1 MGKKT
6 PIGIFA
12 FLFVLGVQSG
22 GANAEEVTRP
32 PAFAA
37 AAASLTRIDAVRFT
51 GAVSIAPATLTATI
65 APWLHRDLSFDQMHE
80 MAGAVTGLYR
90 QRGYMVA
97 SAYLPAQKIHDRT
110 LTIGVIEGTL
120 GAVRLRSNGTRIADD
135 ELIEALNLQLCG
147 HADCQGSGPIRSARV
162 ERAALLLSE
171 IPGVKAKYEL
181 TPGQA
186 PGSTDLLLDANAAKW
201 LSVVV
206 GADNN
211 GFAATGRNRGSLA
224 VSAANLLGRGD
235 LFSLSATYTGKGF
248 FGAAFDGSVPLGL
261 GARGGVT
268 AGHLRYALGRE
279 FAVLKATGVS
289 DQVGGY
295 TSYPLV
301 RTLNSRLDIRMD
313 VIAKWIRSDVITL
326 NFRSKAFTRE
336 GVITVSGGQRDRLLG
351 QGVSDYRMSYTQGNL
366 ELRDAASLAF
376 DATTA
381 SSDGAFGKFNYM
393 YRREQLL
400 APGWT
405 LFAQASGQY
414 ATANL
419 DSSEKFP
426 LGGSQGVRAYATGA
440 AAADSATLL
449 TVETRVHAP
458 ASLTGRWELV
468 VAPFYDYAFATFNKR
483 LWTGYKGPNRA
494 ELAGAGIYAS
504 LADPGRYSLR
514 VSYANR
520 QHTPR
525 DVVPGSKDQ
534 FWFEAA
540 ASF

>member
-6 PIGIFA
+6 PICIFA
-12 FLFVLGVQSG
+12 FMLIPGVLSD
-22 GANAEEVTRP
+22 GASAEEPTRSPASAEAASSVTRIE
-32 PAFAA
+32 
-37 AAASLTRIDAVRFT
+37 SVRFT
-51 GAVSIAPATLTATI
+51 GAISISPATLTATV

-80 MAGAVTGLYR
+80 IAGAVTSLYR
-90 QRGYMVA
+90 QRGFLVA

-110 LTIGVIEGTL
+110 LTIGVTEGML
-120 GAVRLRSNGTRIADD
+120 GAVRLRSNKSRIADD

-147 HADCQGSGPIRSARV
+147 HGDCQGAGPIRGAKV

-171 IPGVKAKYEL
+171 IPGVNAKYEL
-181 TPGQA
+181 APGQT
-186 PGSTDLLLDANAAKW
+186 PGSTDLLLDATATKP
-201 LSVVV
+201 LGIVV

-211 GFAATGRNRGSLA
+211 GFAATGRHRGSLA

-261 GARGGVT
+261 GARGGIT
-268 AGHLRYALGRE
+268 AGHLRYALGRQ
-279 FAVLKATGVS
+279 FAVLGATGRS
-289 DQVGGY
+289 TQAGGY

-313 VIAKWIRSDVITL
+313 VIAKWIRSDIVTF

-336 GVITVSGGQRDRLLG
+336 GVITLAGGQRDRLLG

-366 ELRDAASLAF
+366 EIRGALNLELDSK
-376 DATTA
+376 TA

-393 YRREQLL
+393 VRREQLL

-405 LFAQASGQY
+405 LFAQMSGQI

-419 DSSEKFP
+419 DSSEKFA

-440 AAADSATLL
+440 AAADNATLL
-449 TVETRVHAP
+449 TVETRLHAP
-458 ASLTGRWELV
+458 SSLTGRWELV

-483 LWTGYKGPNRA
+483 VWRGYTGPNRA

-514 VSYANR
+514 LTYANR